1 MKYSTDLYDLI
12 QSLTQAEKRY
22 IKLFAQ
28 AFSSKGTETQV
39 ALFDTFAKQAVCD
52 EEQAR
57 KELSGKIA
65 ANNFHVAKNR
75 LYNLILRGLYLF
87 HSSQSEGEKINQ
99 LMFEAHILRKRGL
112 YKQSQ
117 DLLERAMEQATE
129 TESLAL
135 IPQIQSGLGKLIMQK
150 RDMDGIRNYI
160 NRDLQEE
167 REAMA
172 RYEYELTFQYLE
184 MKLFALTHT
193 APTARTEAQL
203 AEACALRQHPMLQ
216 DEEKARSVSKRALWF
231 YRFLNGFIYRYEGNH
246 AKAAEY
252 WSGFVTD
259 IENDDKAI
267 AARLT
272 DFIGDL
278 NNLMFL
284 QLEAKQYDNA
294 WATCGKLERLMT
306 HENVMHDLYL
316 SMKIR
321 ERVIEFRLAYFLRC
335 HLYAEGLAYWQKE
348 IESEWCADWA
358 ARVGNLRRLAIEFS
372 AASLYLSAGKADVA
386 EVWLSRA
393 AENKA
398 LKSHDYLYSAVLLL
412 QLIIHFELKNFQLL
426 ESLAMNTY
434 RNLYKRKLLYGAE
447 RIVFKYLRV
456 YLRSGTNKDM
466 ISSFK
471 TMQVELN
478 ELQKE
483 KFEHI
488 LLDNFSLT
496 AWIQS
501 IIDKKTMSDIANQL
515 QKTQTA

>member
-1 MKYSTDLYDLI
+1 
-12 QSLTQAEKRY
+12 
-22 IKLFAQ
+22 
-28 AFSSKGTETQV
+28 
-39 ALFDTFAKQAVCD
+39 
-52 EEQAR
+52 
-57 KELSGKIA
+57 
-65 ANNFHVAKNR
+65 
-75 LYNLILRGLYLF
+75 
-87 HSSQSEGEKINQ
+87 
-99 LMFEAHILRKRGL
+99 
-112 YKQSQ
+112 
-117 DLLERAMEQATE
+117 
-129 TESLAL
+129 
-135 IPQIQSGLGKLIMQK
+135 
-150 RDMDGIRNYI
+150 
-160 NRDLQEE
+160 
-167 REAMA
+167 MA

-434 RNLYKRKLLYGAE
+434 RNLYKRKLLYGVE